1 MSQVGELMASI
12 DFRLDN
18 IDLCGVDP
26 DPKEPWSY
34 ELDEP
39 ALLLLR
45 IRDDM
50 DDLMRAKSDAEAHEI
65 WEQIRAFILTFH
77 VGAMN

>member
-1 MSQVGELMASI
+1 MSQVDELMAAI

-18 IDLCGVDP
+18 IDLFGVDP
-26 DPKEPWSY
+26 EPNEPWSY
-34 ELDEP
+34 TLDEP

-50 DDLMRAKSDAEAHEI
+50 DDLMRAKSDAEADEI

-77 VGAMN
+77 VGGLN